1 MAYRSGIIGEIINIA
16 PDEEFITINEL
27 ANTIG
32 NLLRFNV
39 NPTYMLGRPQ
49 DVKLATCAADKA
61 RRLLDYKTTVTLRD
75 GLQKTIDFIH
85 KKTRASSAIV
95 WTLKS

>member
-1 MAYRSGIIGEIINIA
+1 
-16 PDEEFITINEL
+16 
-27 ANTIG
+27 
-32 NLLRFNV
+32 
-39 NPTYMLGRPQ
+39 MLGLPQ

-85 KKTRASSAIV
+85 KKNPRQFGYRLDLEILNELTPKTWKDR
-95 WTLKS
+95 LF